1 MLGTSISKMF
11 ARVQHMPGVLLTMI
25 GLSGL
30 FAGVNVVSLIL
41 AATAVNKRDGSNRGS
56 GARSSPSLSHA
67 SPSRS
72 SLCRSTRR
80 CSCRRR

>member
-41 AATAVNKRDGSNRGS
+41 AATAVHIAWRLD
-56 GARSSPSLSHA
+56 
-67 SPSRS
+67 
-72 SLCRSTRR
+72 
-80 CSCRRR
+80 

>member
-41 AATAVNKRDGSNRGS
+41 AATAVHIAWRLEQRE
-56 GARSSPSLSHA
+56 RRPLRSLSHA